1 MAKGRLSADMRDV
14 ERPSHRAEAGR
25 WLRQKREAAG
35 LTQRELAEKVGVLYY
50 TYISQVELGQGKI
63 IPERWPAW
71 AEALDVHPR
80 IFSMKM
86 LQSYEPFAYKM
97 IFGDDEL
104 Q

>member
-1 MAKGRLSADMRDV
+1 MTKGRISADLKWI

-25 WLRQKREAAG
+25 WLRHKREEAG
-35 LTQRELAEKVGVLYY
+35 LTQRELAQKVGALYF
-50 TYISQVELGQGKI
+50 TYISQIELGQGKI

-86 LQSYEPFAYKM
+86 LQSYEPCAYKM
-97 IFGDDEL
+97 IFGDEEIK
-104 Q
+104 